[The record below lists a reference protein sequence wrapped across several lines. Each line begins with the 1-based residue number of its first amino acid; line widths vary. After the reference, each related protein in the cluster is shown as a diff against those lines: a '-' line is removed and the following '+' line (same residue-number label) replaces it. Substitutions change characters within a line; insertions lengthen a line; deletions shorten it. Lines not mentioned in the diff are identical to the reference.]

1 MRERVGRWRFAR
13 GLKACAAAGD
23 EVLTRYASAAWPSP
37 DIPAREAPLLAL
49 DFELDG
55 LERNAHVLQA
65 GWIGFDSGG
74 IALAGARSVD
84 VRSLRQLD
92 DSAVAV
98 HGIGEERARQG
109 VALQEAARSFLG
121 DLAGRILVAHGAS
134 IERDVIRR
142 ISRAMFG
149 IEAPVRSIC
158 TLQLERRI
166 SPNLVGS
173 DAYRLAAARKRH
185 NLPGYAQHDA
195 LSDALAAAELFL
207 AQLSR
212 LPADVRLGSLE
223 SW

>member
-1 MRERVGRWRFAR
+1 M
-13 GLKACAAAGD
+13 
-23 EVLTRYASAAWPSP
+23 
-37 DIPAREAPLLAL
+37 
-49 DFELDG
+49 
-55 LERNAHVLQA
+55 
-65 GWIGFDSGG
+65 
-74 IALAGARSVD
+74 
-84 VRSLRQLD
+84 
-92 DSAVAV
+92 
-98 HGIGEERARQG
+98 
-109 VALQEAARSFLG
+109 QEAARSFLG
-121 DLAGRILVAHGAS
+121 DLSGRILVAHGAS

-142 ISRAMFG
+142 ISKAMFG
-149 IEAPVRSIC
+149 IEAPVRAIC

-173 DAYRLAAARKRH
+173 DAYRLSAARKRH